1 MSNLQTRDSTEAD
14 PLQASPPPPRRG
26 TEDPI
31 INAVGLEYT
40 SPSNQTLLS
49 SVNQLQAQ
57 GQGMQG
63 HGSSSGQVS

>member
-1 MSNLQTRDSTEAD
+1 MSNLQTKDSTEAD
-14 PLQASPPPPRRG
+14 NLQESSPPPRRG

-31 INAVGLEYT
+31 MIAVGLEYT
-40 SPSNQTLLS
+40 SPSNQTLLN

-63 HGSSSGQVS
+63 QGSSSGQVS